1 MSKQKFIGKNIPH
14 PILSKSQPAIECVEI
29 CFVEHTTF
37 QGYMELWWV
46 NWMRGMCVH
55 ACSASFGRQ
64 KSRELIS
71 VYILLSELVEGAD
84 EPVCFFA
91 VHLT

>member
-1 MSKQKFIGKNIPH
+1 MN
-14 PILSKSQPAIECVEI
+14 
-29 CFVEHTTF
+29 
-37 QGYMELWWV
+37 
-46 NWMRGMCVH
+46 
-55 ACSASFGRQ
+55 ACSASFVRQ